1 MSVQPNR
8 HWPEM
13 PWERWI
19 AQHPLV
25 ADALLATFV
34 LFVIL
39 LEPRHG
45 LALPDSAAAIWLDVG
60 AAGALVLRRKLPFP
74 VLVATTAC
82 ALAYVVVEGEKSPIG
97 VTIAVA
103 MYTVVVSSRHR
114 VARRVVTAVVMV
126 VMVVATTIFT
136 DGNLLE
142 NLSVSVLTLL
152 GAAMGEAVLYR
163 RAYEAEL
170 AESLQRADA
179 AREEEARGRII
190 QERLRLAH
198 ELHDVIA
205 HHIALMNVQAGVA
218 SHFLRDQ
225 PEEAEQALVEVRNGG
240 RTVLTE
246 LTILLGVL
254 RRSEDNQLPT
264 APMPTLQ
271 ELGSLIDSFRAA
283 GLQVEWTPQEDLE
296 PLPEVVELTAYRV
309 IQESLT
315 NVVKHAPGSTAH
327 VELNHHRNALTLT
340 VTNTASAAPPGNTSA
355 GTGHGLLGM
364 RERVQAV
371 GGQVTAERTSTGG
384 FQVNAV
390 LPTGNMDNEQGDT
403 RVDPGATGRRP
414 DPDPPGLSRA
424 RGFCS

>member
-1 MSVQPNR
+1 MSLRPGR

-13 PWERWI
+13 PWQRWI
-19 AQHPLV
+19 ARHPV
-25 ADALLATFV
+25 AADVLLAGFV

-45 LALPDSAAAIWLDVG
+45 LGYPDSAAAIGLDVG
-60 AAGALVLRRKLPFP
+60 AAGALVVRRRLPFP
-74 VLVATTAC
+74 VLIATTGC
-82 ALAYVVVEGEKSPIG
+82 ALAYVVVEGVKSPIG

-103 MYTVVVSSRHR
+103 MYTLVVTSRHR
-114 VARRVVTAVVMV
+114 VARRVVTVVVMV
-126 VMVVATTIFT
+126 VMIGATTIFT

-170 AESLQRADA
+170 AESLQRAEA
-179 AREEEARGRII
+179 RREEEARGRII

-218 SHFLRDQ
+218 SHFLRDE
-225 PEEAEQALVEVRNGG
+225 PEEAERALAEVRNGG
-240 RTVLTE
+240 RTVLAE

-254 RRSEDNQLPT
+254 RRSEDHQLPT

-283 GLQVEWTPQEDLE
+283 GLQVEWTPQEDLQ
-296 PLPEVVELTAYRV
+296 PLPELVELTAYRV
-309 IQESLT
+309 VQESLT
-315 NVVKHAPGSTAH
+315 NVVKHAPGATAR

-340 VTNTASAAPPGNTSA
+340 VTNTSSTTPPSNTSN

-371 GGQVTAERTSTGG
+371 GGQVSAEPTSTGG

-390 LPTGNMDNEQGDT
+390 LPTSDEQGDT
-403 RVDPGATGRRP
+403 RVDPGAAGRRP
-414 DPDPPGLSRA
+414 DADPPGFSRA
-424 RGFCS
+424 RGFCP